1 MCRLLKFGYFIAKI
15 FAKYYTNRSFKQN
28 VIHARLKKNPSF
40 IGFIPY
46 HFLFAPFP
54 RQFRNYALAVVP
66 ENFHFF
72 LFFFLS
78 QVYIPL
84 CCETDTCKGK
94 LSKLSR
100 LFRTEHH
107 NFNAILLRLVPV

>member
-1 MCRLLKFGYFIAKI
+1 
-15 FAKYYTNRSFKQN
+15 
-28 VIHARLKKNPSF
+28 
-40 IGFIPY
+40 
-46 HFLFAPFP
+46 
-54 RQFRNYALAVVP
+54 
-66 ENFHFF
+66 
-72 LFFFLS
+72 LS